1 MVVFAF
7 ENRELKVVEALVH
20 DEEDDWDLADTS
32 LFNKTS
38 YYFTIDLR
46 GKGIFSGL

>member
-1 MVVFAF
+1 MLILAF
-7 ENRELKVVEALVH
+7 ENREPKVVEALVH
-20 DEEDDWDLADTS
+20 AEEDDWDLADTS

-46 GKGIFSGL
+46 GKGIL